1 MLGVFADDANHAAAV
16 NDLALITDLLDGRAD
31 FHKTPKMRRRFMPL
45 SFNSPTSA
53 ALIQYFSQKMKLPT
67 DLRLEKYQPIPT
79 TGPPTSRKNYL

>member
-1 MLGVFADDANHAAAV
+1 
-16 NDLALITDLLDGRAD
+16 
-31 FHKTPKMRRRFMPL
+31 MRRRFMPL